1 MKDILEDVQQKRRE
15 LVDLEESNVPS
26 MWAWMSGL
34 EIVSLLVFVL
44 VQLTFFEKLMT
55 PVSII

>member
-34 EIVSLLVFVL
+34 EMVSLLVFVL